1 MSQEQSFFVV
11 WNPQAGPPTFRH
23 SSYEDARREAV
34 RLAGL
39 HKGYEFIVLE
49 ARAIAKVRDPVEV
62 RVLGGGAGTFVSDD
76 DIPF

>member
-11 WNPQAGPPTFRH
+11 WNPQAGPPTYRH
-23 SSYEDARREAV
+23 PTYDDARREAV
-34 RLAGL
+34 RLARMNNGQ
-39 HKGYEFIVLE
+39 EFIVLE

-62 RVLGGGAGTFVSDD
+62 RVLGDGAGTFVSDD